1 MMQTMHYPRRMD
13 LTGARV
19 LITWATHGIGRA
31 CAWRFYE
38 MNCQLILVDHDE
50 GRLQQLAE
58 ELMMWHQNNNF
69 SWKPMMPELVRF
81 DMAECHRIHDMAS
94 SIGPVDILI
103 NNAGMFMNCEMAD
116 MMKPDEM
123 WNMVQTNYMAPMA
136 FVSAF
141 SPMMKSRGTGHIINI
156 CSRAKDDYYPNGSVY
171 CSTKAAMYAYT
182 CAARHDLVD
191 TPIRVTSISPG
202 MMDSSW
208 YDQKWD
214 SPEGRM
220 FDNFVPMFPEDVAD
234 QIIYCCT
241 CPRHVQISD
250 ISSYATNQSYFSM
263 KGVPPVAR
271 MGMSLGAEGNNGDG
285 WQQWQ
290 QGWGDYRGMGG
301 SMGMMGNFNGGRT
314 SPRMMMG
321 GNSSPRMM
329 GNGNNSPRN
338 GSPYNNRFG
347 NNYNNGGDPS
357 RMGSFHQ
364 GSQGGHQ
371 QMGGM
376 SGEHWKYNKP
386 GYGSPYGSPRG
397 GNGNM
402 PHGSMP

>member
-1 MMQTMHYPRRMD
+1 MMQTQHYPRRMD
-13 LTGARV
+13 LSGARV

-38 MNCQLILVDHDE
+38 MNCQLVLVDHDE

-58 ELMMWHQNNNF
+58 ELMAWHQNNNF
-69 SWKPMMPELVRF
+69 SWKPHFPELVRF
-81 DMAECHRIHDMAS
+81 DMTECHRVHEMAS
-94 SIGPVDILI
+94 QLGPVDILI

-116 MMKPDEM
+116 MIKPDEM
-123 WNMVQTNYMAPMA
+123 WQMVQTNYMTPMA

-141 SPMMKSRGTGHIINI
+141 SPMMKSRGSGHIINI

-191 TPIRVTSISPG
+191 TPVRVTSISPG

-208 YDQKWD
+208 YDQKWN
-214 SPEGRM
+214 SSEGRM

-271 MGMSLGAEGNNGDG
+271 MGMSLGAEGRNSEN

-290 QGWGDYRGMGG
+290 QGWGDSWSMSKMGMG
-301 SMGMMGNFNGGRT
+301 MGMGMYNSGRN
-314 SPRMMMG
+314 SPRMMNSMG
-321 GNSSPRMM
+321 AM
-329 GNGNNSPRN
+329 GNNSPRN
-338 GSPYNNRFG
+338 FGSPYNNDFG
-347 NNYNNGGDPS
+347 GSFMNDMNK
-357 RMGSFHQ
+357 MGSFRP
-364 GSQGGHQ
+364 GSSQHQ

-376 SGEHWKYNKP
+376 SGDHWKYNKP

-397 GNGNM
+397 GANMSNGAM
-402 PHGSMP
+402 

>member
-1 MMQTMHYPRRMD
+1 MD
-13 LTGARV
+13 LSGARV

-38 MNCQLILVDHDE
+38 MNCQLILVDHEE
-50 GRLQQLAE
+50 GRLQELSE
-58 ELMMWHQNNNF
+58 ELMAWHQNMNF
-69 SWKPMMPELVRF
+69 SWKPMMPECVRF
-81 DMAECHRIHDMAS
+81 DMCECHRIHDMAS
-94 SIGPVDILI
+94 QIGPVDILI

-116 MMKPDEM
+116 MVKPDEM

-156 CSRAKDDYYPNGSVY
+156 CSKAKDDYYPNGSVY

-191 TPIRVTSISPG
+191 TPVRVTSISPG

-208 YDQKWD
+208 YDQKW
-214 SPEGRM
+214 SSSEGRM
-220 FDNFVPMFPEDVAD
+220 FDNFVPIFPEDVAD
-234 QIIYCCT
+234 QIVYCCT

-271 MGMSLGAEGNNGDG
+271 MGMSMGAEGRDGNG

-290 QGWGDYRGMGG
+290 QGWGEHWGMQGRMSGG
-301 SMGMMGNFNGGRT
+301 GMYSGRSGRN
-314 SPRMMMG
+314 SPRMMMNNNMMMNG
-321 GNSSPRMM
+321 SGSPRM
-329 GNGNNSPRN
+329 G
-338 GSPYNNRFG
+338 GSPFNNHSGNDYNQ
-347 NNYNNGGDPS
+347 
-357 RMGSFHQ
+357 MGSFRP
-364 GSQGGHQ
+364 GSAQHQ

-376 SGEHWKYNKP
+376 SGDHWKYNKP

-397 GNGNM
+397 AHTNM

>member
-1 MMQTMHYPRRMD
+1 MSMMQTQHYPRRMD
-13 LTGARV
+13 LSGARV
-19 LITWATHGIGRA
+19 LITWATHGIGRS

-38 MNCQLILVDHDE
+38 MNCQLVLVDHDE

-58 ELMMWHQNNNF
+58 ELCAWHQNNNF
-69 SWKPMMPELVRF
+69 SWKPHFPELVRF
-81 DMAECHRIHDMAS
+81 DMTEVNRIHEMAS
-94 SIGPVDILI
+94 KMGPIDILI

-116 MMKPDEM
+116 MMKPEEM
-123 WNMVQTNYMAPMA
+123 WSMVQTNYMAPMA

-141 SPMMKSRGTGHIINI
+141 SPMMKSRGNGHIINV

-191 TPIRVTSISPG
+191 TPVRVTSISPG

-208 YDQKWD
+208 YDQKWN
-214 SPEGRM
+214 SSEGRM

-234 QIIYCCT
+234 QIVYCCT

-271 MGMSLGAEGNNGDG
+271 MGPSLGADNNNSDG

-290 QGWGDYRGMGG
+290 QGWGDHMGMG
-301 SMGMMGNFNGGRT
+301 SMGRGMSNSGRPGSPRMYNNGSNSTRGSPFNGNSYSNFGGNDYNQMGNFRPGH
-314 SPRMMMG
+314 SE
-321 GNSSPRMM
+321 
-329 GNGNNSPRN
+329 
-338 GSPYNNRFG
+338 
-347 NNYNNGGDPS
+347 
-357 RMGSFHQ
+357 
-364 GSQGGHQ
+364 HQ

-386 GYGSPYGSPRG
+386 GYGSPYGSPRCSL
-397 GNGNM
+397 NV
-402 PHGSMP
+402 PHGSM

>member
-1 MMQTMHYPRRMD
+1 MSMMQTQHYPRRMD

-19 LITWATHGIGRA
+19 MITWATHGIGRA

-38 MNCQLILVDHDE
+38 MNCQLVLVDHDE

-58 ELMMWHQNNNF
+58 ELMAWHQNNNF
-69 SWKPMMPELVRF
+69 SWKPHFPELIRF
-81 DMAECHRIHDMAS
+81 DMTECNRVHEMAS
-94 SIGPVDILI
+94 QLGPIDILI

-123 WNMVQTNYMAPMA
+123 WQMVQTNYMTPMA

-156 CSRAKDDYYPNGSVY
+156 CSRAKDDHYPNGSVY

-191 TPIRVTSISPG
+191 TPVRVTSISPG

-208 YDQKWD
+208 YDQKWN
-214 SPEGRM
+214 SSEGRM

-271 MGMSLGAEGNNGDG
+271 MGMSLGAEGRNGEN

-290 QGWGDYRGMGG
+290 QGWGDWN
-301 SMGMMGNFNGGRT
+301 MGMMKSMGNMGMGMYNSGRN
-314 SPRMMMG
+314 SPRMMSG
-321 GNSSPRMM
+321 T
-329 GNGNNSPRN
+329 GNGSPTGFG
-338 GSPYNNRFG
+338 GSPYNNDYSG
-347 NNYNNGGDPS
+347 NSMNDMN
-357 RMGSFHQ
+357 RMGSFRP
-364 GSQGGHQ
+364 GSSQHQ

-397 GNGNM
+397 SMGNM
-402 PHGSMP
+402 PHGSMA

>member
-1 MMQTMHYPRRMD
+1 MSMMQTQHYPRRMD
-13 LTGARV
+13 LAGARV
-19 LITWATHGIGRA
+19 LVTWATHGIGRA
-31 CAWRFYE
+31 CCWRFYE
-38 MNCQLILVDHDE
+38 MNCQLIMVDHDE
-50 GRLQQLAE
+50 GRLQQFAE
-58 ELMMWHQNNNF
+58 ELMAWHQNSNF
-69 SWKPMMPELVRF
+69 SWKPHFPELVRF
-81 DMAECHRIHDMAS
+81 DMNECYRIHEMAQK
-94 SIGPVDILI
+94 IGPVDILI

-116 MMKPDEM
+116 MMKPEEM
-123 WNMVQTNYMAPMA
+123 WNMVQTNYMAPMS

-141 SPMMKSRGTGHIINI
+141 SPMMKSRGTGHIINV
-156 CSRAKDDYYPNGSVY
+156 CSRAKDDWYPNGSVY

-214 SPEGRM
+214 SSEGRM

-271 MGMSLGAEGNNGDG
+271 MGMSLGAEGYDGNG

-290 QGWGDYRGMGG
+290 QGWGNHWGMGNMGMGG
-301 SMGMMGNFNGGRT
+301 GMYKGMGGGMGMSPRMWNNGGSSPRGGGSPFRDNNMYNDGNRMNNYRQGSPRHYQMGMMNG
-314 SPRMMMG
+314 
-321 GNSSPRMM
+321 
-329 GNGNNSPRN
+329 
-338 GSPYNNRFG
+338 
-347 NNYNNGGDPS
+347 
-357 RMGSFHQ
+357 Q
-364 GSQGGHQ
+364 
-371 QMGGM
+371 
-376 SGEHWKYNKP
+376 SGEHWKYNKNSF
-386 GYGSPYGSPRG
+386 GSPYGSPRNYSSG
-397 GNGNM
+397 M
-402 PHGSMP
+402 PHGAMA

>member
-1 MMQTMHYPRRMD
+1 
-13 LTGARV
+13 
-19 LITWATHGIGRA
+19 
-31 CAWRFYE
+31 
-38 MNCQLILVDHDE
+38 
-50 GRLQQLAE
+50 
-58 ELMMWHQNNNF
+58 
-69 SWKPMMPELVRF
+69 
-81 DMAECHRIHDMAS
+81 MAS

-116 MMKPDEM
+116 MIKPEEM

-141 SPMMKSRGTGHIINI
+141 SPMMKSRGNGHIINI
-156 CSRAKDDYYPNGSVY
+156 CSKAKDDYYPNGSVY

-191 TPIRVTSISPG
+191 TPVRVTSISPG

-208 YDQKWD
+208 YDQKWN
-214 SPEGRM
+214 SSEGRM

-250 ISSYATNQSYFSM
+250 ISSYATNQAYFSM

-271 MGMSLGAEGNNGDG
+271 MGTSLGAENQNSDG
-285 WQQWQ
+285 WHQWQ
-290 QGWGDYRGMGG
+290 QGWGDHWGMKY
-301 SMGMMGNFNGGRT
+301 MGKGMYNSGRPG
-314 SPRMMMG
+314 SPRMYNNG
-321 GNSSPRMM
+321 G
-329 GNGNNSPRN
+329 NSPRN
-338 GSPYNNRFG
+338 FGSPFNQGSNNSYSG
-347 NNYNNGGDPS
+347 NDFNQ
-357 RMGSFHQ
+357 MGSFNFRPGSAHHQ
-364 GSQGGHQ
+364 S
-371 QMGGM
+371 MGGM

-397 GNGNM
+397 GNTNM
-402 PHGSMP
+402 PHGSM